1 MTLGDAAV
9 GSTVVV
15 TKITG
20 DALTNVVLW
29 TWGSQREVSFILEK
43 LLL

>member
-20 DALTNVVLW
+20 DGAYKDRKSVV
-29 TWGSQREVSFILEK
+29 
-43 LLL
+43 